1 MASTFTDLG
10 IEKMATGENAGTWGD
25 KTNTNLE
32 IVEKAIAGYVEQAVT
47 SGGTTTL
54 SITDGDSTES
64 TSVARHAVIKLTGTI
79 TGNSIVTVP
88 DSIEKVYIVTNGTSG
103 AYTVQFKTVSG
114 TGITF
119 GVSEKTTRLVY
130 SDGTNLI
137 DAGFGGATDMEG
149 RELVLDADGDT
160 TITAD
165 TDDQIDI
172 KIAGADDFQFTANTF
187 TAQSGSTIAAQA
199 LTATTITASGIVK
212 TDDTTEATSTTDGS
226 LQTDGGLSVAKDAVI
241 GDDLKLLSD
250 SAVLS
255 FGADSDITVTHA
267 ADTGLTT
274 NGTFQATTITAT
286 TAFVPDASDGAALGT
301 SALEFSDLFLADG
314 AVINFGDDQEIKL
327 THVADTGLTLKHTAT
342 ADDKPVSIT
351 LQTGETDI
359 AANDV
364 IGKIDFQ
371 APDEST
377 GTDAILVAAGI
388 EAVSEGDFSSSSN
401 ATKLSFKTGASEAAS
416 EKMSLS
422 SGGNLTISG
431 DLTVSGDDITM
442 GTNTAGNLLIADGT
456 NFNSIAAG
464 SLSEISTVA
473 NDDVFIAVDTS
484 GGGLKK
490 ISRSTIVA
498 GLATSGAISNLVEDT
513 SPQLGGNLDTNSA
526 NILID
531 DAHFIA
537 DENGNEQ
544 IIFQTTSSAVN
555 QFDITNAATGNP
567 PSIQAT
573 GGDTNIDFNIG
584 AKGTG
589 HVTILGDTNSGAIQF
604 NCEDNSHGQI
614 LKAQPHSATVTNV
627 MLLPAGADST
637 LVSLVSTDT
646 LTNKTLTSPKINED
660 VAVTSTATEIN
671 VLDGITAVVGELN
684 ALDIGSTAVGTAVAS
699 KAVILD
705 SNKDYTG
712 IRNFTISGE
721 IDAATGDFSGA
732 VDVAGATTTAA
743 LTASGVLK
751 TDDTTD
757 ATSTTDGSL
766 QTDGGLSVAKDT
778 IIGNDLKLLSDS
790 SVLVFGA
797 GSDATLTHTNDT
809 GLTLNSTNKLM
820 FNDASQFVQG
830 SSGTV
835 LSIGA
840 TDEIDLTA
848 TAIDINGTCDIS
860 GTLSL
865 AGTNVTSTAT
875 ELNKL
880 DGVGTLKQAG
890 KESIWIPAVAMYPN
904 STNGC
909 AELAQ
914 TELSNGPE
922 LKSLD
927 FDKDSD
933 ENAQFAIAFPKSWNE
948 GTITFQAFFTAN
960 STNTGTTAW
969 GLAGVALADDGSL
982 NTAFGTTV
990 VATAKA
996 HSGTANDLDVTA
1008 ESGAV
1013 TIAGSPS
1020 TDEYVFFQIVRDVS
1034 ADDLT
1039 VDAKLLG
1046 IKLFFTTD
1054 AANDA

>member
-1 MASTFTDLG
+1 MASSYSDLG
-10 IEKMATGENAGTWGD
+10 IELMATGENAGTWGT
-25 KTNTNLE
+25 KTNTNLQ
-32 IVEKAIAGYVEQAVT
+32 IVEKAISGYVEQAVT
-47 SGGTTTL
+47 SGGTTAL
-54 SITDGDSTES
+54 SITDGDATES

-103 AYTVQFKTVSG
+103 AYTVQFKTASG

-130 SDGTNLI
+130 SDGTNLV
-137 DAGFGGATDMEG
+137 DAGFGGALDIEG

-187 TAQSGSTIAAQA
+187 TAQSGSSIVVPESGLTFGSTAITSTAAELNLLDGVSGLIQA
-199 LTATTITASGIVK
+199 DFTKLAAVDSTAAELNIVDGG
-212 TDDTTEATSTTDGS
+212 TSATSTTVADADRVVLNDNGTMV
-226 LQTDGGLSVAKDAVI
+226 QVAVTDLAAYFDDEITAMPNLTSV
-241 GDDLKLLSD
+241 G
-250 SAVLS
+250 
-255 FGADSDITVTHA
+255 T
-267 ADTGLTT
+267 LTT
-274 NGTFQATTITAT
+274 LTVDSIIINGTNIGHTS
-286 TAFVPDASDGAALGT
+286 DADAL
-301 SALEFSDLFLADG
+301 A
-314 AVINFGDDQEIKL
+314 
-327 THVADTGLTLKHTAT
+327 
-342 ADDKPVSIT
+342 
-351 LQTGETDI
+351 
-359 AANDV
+359 
-364 IGKIDFQ
+364 ID
-371 APDEST
+371 
-377 GTDAILVAAGI
+377 
-388 EAVSEGDFSSSSN
+388 
-401 ATKLSFKTGASEAAS
+401 
-416 EKMSLS
+416 S
-422 SGGNLTISG
+422 SGNVTASQNLVVTG

-442 GTNTAGNLLIADGT
+442 GTNTAGNLLVADGT

-490 ISRSTIVA
+490 IARSTIVA
-498 GLATSGAISNLVEDT
+498 GLATSGAISNVVEDT
-513 SPQLGGNLDTNSA
+513 TPQLGGNLDTNSA

-555 QFDITNAATGNP
+555 QFDVTNAATGNP

-573 GGDTNIDFNIG
+573 GGDSNIDFNIS

-589 HVTILGDTNSGAIQF
+589 HVTVLGDTNSGAIQF
-604 NCEDNSHGQI
+604 NCENNSHGQI
-614 LKAQPHSATVTNV
+614 LKAQPHSASVTNE
-627 MLLPAGADST
+627 MLLPAGSSST

-660 VAVTSTATEIN
+660 VAVTSTATELN

-743 LTASGVLK
+743 ITASGIVK

-790 SVLVFGA
+790 AVLVFGA

-820 FNDASQFVQG
+820 FNDASQFIQG
-830 SSGTV
+830 SSATV

-848 TAIDINGTCDIS
+848 TAVDLNGTLNVS
-860 GTLSL
+860 G
-865 AGTNVTSTAT
+865 
-875 ELNKL
+875 
-880 DGVGTLKQAG
+880 
-890 KESIWIPAVAMYPN
+890 VA
-904 STNGC
+904 
-909 AELAQ
+909 
-914 TELSNGPE
+914 
-922 LKSLD
+922 
-927 FDKDSD
+927 
-933 ENAQFAIAFPKSWNE
+933 
-948 GTITFQAFFTAN
+948 TFQATPVFPDG
-960 STNTGTTAW
+960 S
-969 GLAGVALADDGSL
+969 LALADLDIDG
-982 NTAFGTTV
+982 GTDI
-990 VATAKA
+990 
-996 HSGTANDLDVTA
+996 GED
-1008 ESGAV
+1008 
-1013 TIAGSPS
+1013 I
-1020 TDEYVFFQIVRDVS
+1020 
-1034 ADDLT
+1034 
-1039 VDAKLLG
+1039 VDAD
-1046 IKLFFTTD
+1046 LFIIDNGAGGTNRKT
-1054 AANDA
+1054 AASRLITYVNANSSAASTGKAIAMALVFG